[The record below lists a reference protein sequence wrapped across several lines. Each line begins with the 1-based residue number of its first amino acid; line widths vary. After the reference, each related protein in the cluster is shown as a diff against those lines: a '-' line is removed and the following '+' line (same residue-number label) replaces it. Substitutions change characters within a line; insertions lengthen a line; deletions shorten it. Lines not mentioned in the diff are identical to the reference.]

1 MLLRALESISQQEQ
15 EELINHGIAQYIKR
29 FEIINLNAEEKFT
42 TELKSLKEIFEYT
55 LNTSNFEK
63 KKHLLE
69 TFQEI
74 LPLEF
79 AAFVKEKLAKQKL
92 NENIRIAKFYLV
104 HMYNDLKDLGLDNE
118 ALNLQYILE
127 SIYQIKD
134 LREKRLMYNYVI
146 SNLSTDFQDILD
158 HQPMHEVLLK
168 AHLNF
173 LLHFIVHVTLLTDAE
188 QYDEDLALLGEQL
201 YVTLKNDNV
210 QEKLSFLEK
219 FNDVST
225 KFGRMLQ
232 QLFIEYK
239 IDNFGN

>member
-1 MLLRALESISQQEQ
+1 MFTFSNALKSHLVLSLESISQQEQ

-55 LNTSNFEK
+55 LNNT
-63 KKHLLE
+63 
-69 TFQEI
+69 
-74 LPLEF
+74 
-79 AAFVKEKLAKQKL
+79 FVKKELAKQKL

-104 HMYNDLKDLGLDNE
+104 HMYNDLKDLDLDNE

-232 QLFIEYK
+232 QLFIDLLNILQKK
-239 IDNFGN
+239 IVQFDLETRAY